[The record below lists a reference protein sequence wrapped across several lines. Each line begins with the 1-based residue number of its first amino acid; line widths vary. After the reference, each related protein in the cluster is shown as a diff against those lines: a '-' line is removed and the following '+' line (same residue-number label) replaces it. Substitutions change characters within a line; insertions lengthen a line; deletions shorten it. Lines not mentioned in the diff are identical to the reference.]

1 MKNIINLI
9 VNENEINQRIDIYIA
24 NKERKLSRTKIKNL
38 IINKNLKINNIL
50 IEDPSKKISNGD
62 SIILRIPE
70 IKKILLSLLTII

>member
-38 IINKNLKINNIL
+38 IINKNLKINNI
-50 IEDPSKKISNGD
+50 S
-62 SIILRIPE
+62 
-70 IKKILLSLLTII
+70 